1 MINFDRKDNEY
12 IMQFIVL
19 ALFSFIAGSGLS
31 YVLLRVWDNSKVNG
45 VKKQI
50 SVMLSEAE
58 ENSERLKQTKIS
70 ETREE
75 VNRLRQE
82 AQKDIKER
90 RSELQRTERKL
101 EQKEENLDKKLDRVS
116 RREDELKSKHDAL
129 EKRRSDLE
137 AAIQQQEIKLQE
149 IASMTRE
156 EAQEILIRRT
166 EADAKHFLGLR
177 LKELE
182 EQAVREADR
191 KSRDIIIGAMQRC
204 AAESAGES
212 SISVVPLPSEEMKGR
227 IIGREG
233 RNIRTFESLT
243 GVDLIIDDTP
253 EAVTLSSFDTI
264 RREIARRA
272 MERLVVD
279 GRIHPAR
286 IEELIE
292 KAARDIDDEMITEG
306 ENVILELGIKNMNNE
321 LVRTIGQ
328 LKFRFSYGQNVLAHS
343 IEVAQI
349 AGIIAAELGLDEEI
363 ARRGGLLHDIGKAID
378 RQTEGPHAEIG
389 ADLAKRLGERPEIV
403 SCIACHHD
411 NLDVSSVY
419 EVIVA
424 VADAISAA
432 RPGARRESLDTYIK
446 RLEKLEEI
454 AQGFDGVTKA
464 YAMQAGREVRVV
476 LNSDKTDD
484 GTVHKLAF
492 DIARRVEAELKYP
505 GQIKVSV
512 SRETKAA
519 EFAK

>member
-1 MINFDRKDNEY
+1 
-12 IMQFIVL
+12 MQFVL
-19 ALFSFIAGSGLS
+19 ALVFFMAGSGVGFAALK
-31 YVLLRVWDNSKVNG
+31 VWDNSRING
-45 VKKQI
+45 VKNQI
-50 SVMLSEAE
+50 EKMLEDAENKSEQI
-58 ENSERLKQTKIS
+58 KQTKIS

-82 AQKDIKER
+82 AQKDIKDR
-90 RSELQRTERKL
+90 RTEIQRTERKL
-101 EQKEENLDKKLDRVS
+101 EQKEENLDKKLDKVS
-116 RREDELKSKHDAL
+116 RKEDELKNKHEEI
-129 EKRRSDLE
+129 EKRRLALE
-137 AAIQQQEIKLQE
+137 EKIQKQDQKLQE
-149 IASMTRE
+149 IADMSKE
-156 EAQEILIRRT
+156 QAQEVLLQKV
-166 EADAKHFLGLR
+166 EADAKHMLGLK
-177 LKELE
+177 LKDLE
-182 EQAVREADR
+182 ENYGREAE
-191 KSRDIIIGAMQRC
+191 KKARDLIVGAMQRC
-204 AAESAGES
+204 VVESAGES

-253 EAVTLSSFDTI
+253 EAVTLSCFDPI

-272 MERLVVD
+272 MEKLVVD

-349 AGIIAAELGLDEEI
+349 AGIIAAELGVDEEI

-389 ADLAKRLGERPEIV
+389 ADLARRLGERPEIV

-411 NLDVSSVY
+411 NLEVDSVY
-419 EVIVA
+419 EVIVS
-424 VADAISAA
+424 VADAISAS
-432 RPGARRESLDTYIK
+432 RPGARRESLDAYIK

-454 AQGFDGVTKA
+454 AQGFSGVTKA

-476 LNSDKTDD
+476 LNSDQTDD
-484 GTVHKLAF
+484 GAVYKLAF

-512 SRETKAA
+512 SRETKAS

>member
-1 MINFDRKDNEY
+1 
-12 IMQFIVL
+12 MQYVL

-31 YVLLRVWDNSKVNG
+31 YALLKAWDNSKING

-50 SVMLSEAE
+50 SDMLRDAE
-58 ENSERLKQTKIS
+58 DNSERIKQSKIS

-82 AQKDIKER
+82 AQKDIRER
-90 RSELQRTERKL
+90 RNEIQRTERKL
-101 EQKEENLDKKLDRVS
+101 EQKEDNLDKKIDRVT
-116 RREDELKSKHDAL
+116 RKEDELKARHEDL
-129 EKRRSDLE
+129 EKRRADLE
-137 AAIQQQEIKLQE
+137 TAIQQQEVKLQE
-149 IASMTRE
+149 IAAMTRE
-156 EAQEILIRRT
+156 QAQEVLIHKV
-166 EADAKHFLGLR
+166 EADAKHMLGLR

-182 EQAVREADR
+182 EIAQREADR
-191 KSRDIIIGAMQRC
+191 KARDIIIGAMQRC
-204 AAESAGES
+204 AVESAGES

-253 EAVTLSSFDTI
+253 EAVTLSSFDPI

-306 ENVILELGIKNMNNE
+306 ENIILELGIKNMNNE

-328 LKFRFSYGQNVLAHS
+328 LKFRFSYGQNVLSHS
-343 IEVAQI
+343 VEVAQI
-349 AGIIAAELGLDEEI
+349 AGIIAAELGVDEEI

-389 ADLAKRLGERPEIV
+389 ADLARRLGERPEIV

-411 NLDVSSVY
+411 SLEVSSVY
-419 EVIVA
+419 EVIVS
-424 VADAISAA
+424 VADAISAS
-432 RPGARRESLDTYIK
+432 RPGARRESLDAYIK

-454 AQGFDGVTKA
+454 AQSFNGVTKA
-464 YAMQAGREVRVV
+464 YAMQAGREVRVI
-476 LNSDKTDD
+476 LNAGNTDD

-512 SRETKAA
+512 SRETKAS

>member
-1 MINFDRKDNEY
+1 
-12 IMQFIVL
+12 MQL
-19 ALFSFIAGSGLS
+19 ALALLAFIAGSGLS
-31 YVLLRVWDNSKVNG
+31 YAALRAWDNSKING
-45 VKKQI
+45 VKNQV
-50 SVMLSEAE
+50 SNMLREAE
-58 ENSERLKQTKIS
+58 ESSERIKQAKIS

-90 RSELQRTERKL
+90 RLEIQRTERKL
-101 EQKEENLDKKLDRVS
+101 EQKEDNLDKKIDRVT
-116 RREDELKSKHDAL
+116 RKEDELKARQEEID
-129 EKRRSDLE
+129 KRRADLE
-137 AAIQQQEIKLQE
+137 GSLQKQEAKLQE

-156 EAQEILIRRT
+156 EAHLART
-166 EADAKHFLGLR
+166 EADARHFLGLR

-182 EQAVREADR
+182 EQYQREADR

-204 AAESAGES
+204 VVESAGES

-253 EAVTLSSFDTI
+253 EAVTLSSFDPI

-321 LVRTIGQ
+321 LIRTIGQ
-328 LKFRFSYGQNVLAHS
+328 LKFRFSYGQNVLSHS

-389 ADLAKRLGERPEIV
+389 ADLARRLGERPEIV
-403 SCIACHHD
+403 SCIASHHD

-424 VADAISAA
+424 VADAISAS
-432 RPGARRESLDTYIK
+432 RPGARRESLDAYIK

-464 YAMQAGREVRVV
+464 YAMQAGREVRVM
-476 LNSDKTDD
+476 LNAEKTDD

-512 SRETKAA
+512 TRETKAA